1 MRKVT
6 VAAFGVFLM
15 GGGVS
20 ALSLPSQAQTLQE
33 ALAAAYLNNPTLQA
47 GRASLRATDES
58 LPQAK
63 DGWRPSISLTG
74 TQGRSN
80 QKIHST
86 GSSSDNDRTFWSAEL
101 SVTQNLYE
109 GGGTE
114 ADIEA
119 AEANILS
126 ARASL
131 HSTEQ
136 SILLQAAT
144 AYLDVVRDQAV
155 LELNIQNEARL
166 EKQLEATR
174 DRFEVGEVTRTDVA
188 QAESRVSRAR
198 ADRIDAKG
206 NLETSKA
213 VYEQII
219 GEQPNSIS
227 APVIQLEL
235 PVNRDDAIALAQQK
249 NPSVVAAEFDHKAS
263 VSTIRGEYADLLPSL
278 DLSGSLSRSRNT
290 SLDDRTTDDATVTAT
305 LTVPLY
311 QQGAAHSEVRE
322 AKQSAAQ
329 AAREIDEARRSS
341 IESAASGWET
351 FQSSLAQIAAF
362 EDEVRATTIALEGVE
377 QEAAVGSRT
386 VLDVLDAEQELLDA
400 RVSLVQS
407 KRDELVARFELLSAV
422 GGLTARDL
430 DLPVSLYDEKKY
442 YNDVKD
448 QLWGIGEETEGEGPL
463 SPVFR

>member
-6 VAAFGVFLM
+6 VAAFSALLL
-15 GGGVS
+15 GGVS
-20 ALSLPSQAQTLQE
+20 GLGMPVQAQTLQE

-47 GRASLRATDES
+47 SRASLRATDES

-80 QKIHST
+80 QTIRT
-86 GSSSDNDRTFWSAEL
+86 AGTSSNNDRGFWSTEL
-101 SVTQNLYE
+101 SVTQNIYE

-114 ADIEA
+114 ADINT
-119 AEANILS
+119 AEANIMS

-131 HSTEQ
+131 LSTEQ

-188 QAESRVSRAR
+188 QAESRVSGAR
-198 ADRIDAKG
+198 ADRIDSQG
-206 NLETSKA
+206 TLETSKA

-219 GEQPNSIS
+219 GEKPQATSSPAIELS
-227 APVIQLEL
+227 L
-235 PVNRDDAIALAQQK
+235 PVSREEAIEMAQQK
-249 NPSVVAAEFDHKAS
+249 NPSVVAAQYDHKAA

-278 DLSGSLSRSRNT
+278 DIEGSVSKSRNT
-290 SLDDRTTDDATVTAT
+290 SSDDRTVKDATVTAT

-329 AAREIDEARRSS
+329 AAREIDEARRSA
-341 IESAASGWET
+341 IESATSGWET
-351 FQSSLAQIAAF
+351 LQSSLAQIAAF

-400 RVSLVQS
+400 RVSLVRS
-407 KRDELVARFELLSAV
+407 KRDELVARFELMAATGSLN
-422 GGLTARDL
+422 ARDL
-430 DLPVSLYDEKKY
+430 ELPVTLYNEKKY
-442 YNDVKD
+442 YDEVKD
-448 QLWGIGEETEGEGPL
+448 QRWGIGEETEGEGPL
-463 SPVFR
+463 NSIFR